1 MKKSRN
7 GNRTEGREGRVFLFL
22 LKCLE
27 PMSSGKQEHEAN
39 FISLQVGYSA
49 NESDL
54 DWAGLVVSMD
64 STQP

>member
-1 MKKSRN
+1 
-7 GNRTEGREGRVFLFL
+7 
-22 LKCLE
+22 
-27 PMSSGKQEHEAN
+27 MSGGKQEHEAN